1 MHLKRGHE
9 IKAEPLIKGQP
20 ILAKYKLMKTTFF
33 DVIHA
38 EDVGLTV
45 MWDRGTRLKV
55 QIQPALKGEFI
66 PDVCNVNFGRKLFE
80 CLNSNY

>member
-1 MHLKRGHE
+1 M
-9 IKAEPLIKGQP
+9 
-20 ILAKYKLMKTTFF
+20 LAKYKLMKTTFF